1 MTVTVTA
8 GAGSSSHTVC
18 CFGWSYKESHGQ
30 RSLAACS
37 PQGPK
42 GSDTTEGMWRRP
54 LTFTALHW
62 YLRKN
67 DLKANLDFLS
77 VLPSILWVS
86 NPRLSYFIY
95 IHIYY
100 IHIWMEYM
108 YKIYYKIYIYIH
120 IKYTYIWP
128 LWITRL
134 NWVVLLMC
142 EFFAVSTNFLHHCV
156 IWSWLNLWMQ
166 NRASRGTAYWEGQ
179 LQRMRWLDGITD
191 SMDMSV
197 SKLCKSVMD
206 REAWHAA
213 VHGVAENWTWL
224 SNWTELIISYAQIVN
239 YAVGQYP

>member
-95 IHIYY
+95 IYLTPLNNTFELGGSAYVWIFCS
-100 IHIWMEYM
+100 IHNFFASLCDMKLVESMDAEPCIQRNRILGGATTEDEMVGWHHWLNGHECEQALQVGDGQGSLACCSAWGCRELDMTEQ
-108 YKIYYKIYIYIH
+108 
-120 IKYTYIWP
+120 
-128 LWITRL
+128 L
-134 NWVVLLMC
+134 NWTDYKLRSNCQLC
-142 EFFAVSTNFLHHCV
+142 
-156 IWSWLNLWMQ
+156 
-166 NRASRGTAYWEGQ
+166 SR
-179 LQRMRWLDGITD
+179 
-191 SMDMSV
+191 SV
-197 SKLCKSVMD
+197 PL
-206 REAWHAA
+206 RPALFWR
-213 VHGVAENWTWL
+213 
-224 SNWTELIISYAQIVN
+224 
-239 YAVGQYP
+239 